1 MIVIIIKVI
10 FERKPEKNYFYLKM
24 YFSPVQGFFIP
35 TVEKLGA
42 LEQEGLLSYP

>member
-1 MIVIIIKVI
+1 MNFTRIKLI
-10 FERKPEKNYFYLKM
+10 FEGENQIFFCLKM
-24 YFSPVQGFFIP
+24 YFSPVQSFSIP